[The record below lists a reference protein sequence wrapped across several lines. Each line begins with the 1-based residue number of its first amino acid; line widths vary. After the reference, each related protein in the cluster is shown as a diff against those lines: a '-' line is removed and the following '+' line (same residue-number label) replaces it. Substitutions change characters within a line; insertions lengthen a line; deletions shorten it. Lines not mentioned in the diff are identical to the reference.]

1 MLRTTLAALTA
12 YGLMRRA
19 PAHAAGP
26 ELRLA
31 PNVPEEK
38 FDFGAT
44 GIDGWT
50 TITGQW
56 AVETIA
62 GAPTGR
68 KVLVQRA
75 VKNWFNA
82 IIAPP
87 GPYTDV
93 EASVK
98 FLTISGREDASCGIV
113 FRYDDGK
120 CYAVRANAL
129 EDSFSLYAFERGRRQ
144 LASATVSKPPLGQWH
159 LLRVA
164 ALGDR
169 IQAWL
174 NGALLLDHRDSRF
187 RSGRVGL
194 WTRVDSVA
202 AFDELTIRG
211 VTGRG

>member
-164 ALGDR
+164 RSEIG
-169 IQAWL
+169 
-174 NGALLLDHRDSRF
+174 SRPGSTAPF
-187 RSGRVGL
+187 CWTIATRAFAAAASGCGRESTRSRRS
-194 WTRVDSVA
+194 TSSRSA
-202 AFDELTIRG
+202 A
-211 VTGRG
+211 